1 MQDKV
6 IGMGLTF
13 DDVLLM
19 PQKSEVLPH
28 QVNLQTRLTNNISL
42 KLPLVSA
49 AMDTVTESEM
59 AITLAREGG
68 IGIIHRNLTVEQQSG
83 EVLKVKRSESGI
95 IRDPVCLGPDNT
107 VDDAINAMGKHKI
120 SGIPIVDKGK
130 LVGIL
135 THRDIRFHPFGIQ
148 PIKELMTHQKL
159 ITAPEGTTMDEAETI
174 LQNNRIEKLPVVD
187 KNGALKG
194 LITFKDV
201 RNRGKYPNA
210 NKDFDGRLIAG
221 AAVGVSSNTME
232 RVEALVKAEV
242 DVIIVDTAHGHSAG
256 VIRTVKAVREAFP
269 TLQLIAGNIATGE
282 AAIALKDAGVDAVK
296 VGIGPGSICTTRVIA
311 GVGVPQL
318 TAVMNVV
325 KALNGKIPV
334 IADGGVRYSGD
345 IAKAIAAGADSVMIG
360 SLFAGCKESP
370 GEMVL
375 FEGRSYKIFRGMGSL
390 EAMKEGSKDRYFQE
404 GVEDAGKLVPEG
416 ITGRVPYKGE
426 VSQAIYQMAGGLRAS
441 MGYCGVKDIAE
452 MQKDTRFVQIT
463 SAGVKESHPH
473 DVVLIQEAP
482 NYQVNM

>member
-201 RNRGKYPNA
+201 QNRGKYPNA

>member
-1 MQDKV
+1 MNNKIV
-6 IGMGLTF
+6 GTGLTF
-13 DDVLLM
+13 DDVLLV

-28 QVNLQTRLTNNISL
+28 QVDLNTKLTKEIDL
-42 KLPLVSA
+42 KIPLASA

-68 IGIIHRNLTVEQQSG
+68 IGIIHRNLTIEKQAS
-83 EVLKVKRSESGI
+83 EVLTVKRSESGI

-107 VDDAINAMGKHKI
+107 VGDAIREMNKHKI
-120 SGIPIVDKGK
+120 SGIPIVETGK

-135 THRDIRFHPFGIQ
+135 THRDIRFHPVPNQ
-148 PIKELMTHQKL
+148 PIRELMTHQKL
-159 ITAPEGTTMDEAETI
+159 ITAPDGTTLVEAEAI
-174 LQNNRIEKLPVVD
+174 LQQNRIEKLPVVD
-187 KNGALKG
+187 KNGVLKG

-201 RNRGKYPNA
+201 HNRGKYPQA
-210 NKDFDGRLIAG
+210 NKDSDGRLLAG

-232 RVEALVKAEV
+232 RVEALVDAEV

-256 VIRTVKAVREAFP
+256 VLRTIKTIRERYP
-269 TLQLIAGNIATGE
+269 DLQLIAGNIATAE
-282 AAIALKDAGVDAVK
+282 AAIALKEAGVNAVK

-318 TAVMNVV
+318 TAVMDVRE
-325 KALNGKIPV
+325 ALKDEIPV
-334 IADGGVRYSGD
+334 IADGGIRYSGD

-360 SLFAGCKESP
+360 SLFAGCAESP

-375 FEGRSYKIFRGMGSL
+375 FEGRSFKIFRGMGSL
-390 EAMKEGSKDRYFQE
+390 EAMKEGFKDRYFQE
-404 GVEDAGKLVPEG
+404 GVEDSGKLVPEG

-426 VSQAIYQMAGGLRAS
+426 VSAVIYQLAGGLRAS
-441 MGYCGVKDIAE
+441 MGYCGVKNIAE
-452 MQKDTRFVQIT
+452 MQSKTKFIRIT
-463 SAGVKESHPH
+463 TAGVRESHPH

-482 NYQVNM
+482 NYQVHN